1 MKLTD
6 TKSDMLSMLK
16 DTKGT
21 IFNLEPEIIKV
32 SQRRIIN
39 FLNKIIKIKDFLYVS
54 NSTQNT
60 IKRRISE
67 LQGKLKTVQTEW
79 KRNKRTDS
87 AKMGKT
93 YRGYNKRIIKI

>member
-54 NSTQNT
+54 NSTQKHNQ
-60 IKRRISE
+60 KE
-67 LQGKLKTVQTEW
+67 
-79 KRNKRTDS
+79 N
-87 AKMGKT
+87 
-93 YRGYNKRIIKI
+93 